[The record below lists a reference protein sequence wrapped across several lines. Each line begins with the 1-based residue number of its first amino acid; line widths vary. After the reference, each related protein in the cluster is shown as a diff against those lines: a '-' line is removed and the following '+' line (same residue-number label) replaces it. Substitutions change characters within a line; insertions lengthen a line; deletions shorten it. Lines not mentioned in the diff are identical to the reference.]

1 MTPTRQMEKLLGGI
15 IARYSFFLRIEIYA
29 YCFLSNHYHLI
40 IKAPLGNA
48 DEFCENVNRE
58 VARRVNKLNGRIGAF
73 WHRRYDDQKILS
85 SEDLLEAFLYV
96 LTNPV
101 RHGLVE
107 HTSEWSGL
115 SGYRHALD
123 GQDREFTFRM
133 GSKKRTGPVEIK
145 HSLKLSILP
154 CFSDLDPRR
163 RRGKIVTLINERC
176 AFIGSERR
184 RQGLGF
190 LGVKAV
196 LSQPPGSIPKS
207 VSRSNRPVGYTK
219 DEQLRREYRAQVRE
233 RRSSYAT
240 SSRQYR
246 LGDMT
251 VRFPEHSY
259 RPPLHRVPRASA
271 FGPYEEWFAP
281 AAA

>member
-15 IARYSFFLRIEIYA
+15 ISRYAFFLRIEIYA

-58 VARRVNKLNGRIGAF
+58 IARRVNKLNGRIGAF

-85 SEDLLEAFLYV
+85 SEDLLEGFLYV

-107 HTSEWSGL
+107 HTSQWTGL

-123 GQDREFTFRM
+123 GQDREFTFRLK
-133 GSKKRTGPVEIK
+133 SKKRGETCEIS
-145 HSLKLSILP
+145 HLLKLSVLP
-154 CFSDLDPRR
+154 CFQDLTPKK
-163 RRGKIVTLINERC
+163 RRGEIVRLINERC
-176 AFIGSERR
+176 SAIRGERR

-190 LGVKAV
+190 LGSGAV
-196 LSQPPGSIPKS
+196 LSQPPGGTPKS
-207 VSRSNRPVGYTK
+207 VSRSNRPIGYTK
-219 DEQLRREYRAQVRE
+219 DDQLRREYRDQEKE
-233 RRSSYAT
+233 RRNRYVL

-246 LGDMT
+246 LGD
-251 VRFPEHSY
+251 VSANFPEYTY
-259 RPPLHRVPRASA
+259 RPPLHRVPRRSP
-271 FGPYEEWFAP
+271 FGPYEAP
-281 AAA
+281 NARVAA